1 MNKNLKPVPN
11 KHFTCWRNIVRSV
24 STFGQIV
31 HVEKQIPDD
40 SGEVRTYECIV
51 FNYVDI
57 PLQCVYHKDD
67 DFIRLALVK
76 FVDEPANIH
85 EREILAS
92 ACDTLFVRAIQPLW
106 NDKERVGKI
115 VSISEDVHDATRL
128 VATMIVY
135 NKE

>member
-11 KHFTCWRNIVRSV
+11 KQFTCWRNVARSV

-40 SGEVRTYECIV
+40 SGEARTYECIV

-67 DFIRLALVK
+67 DFIRLTLVK
-76 FVDEPANIH
+76 IIDEPANIH

-92 ACDTLFVRAIQPLW
+92 ACDTLFVRAIQSF
-106 NDKERVGKI
+106 DGKERIGKI
-115 VSISEDVHDATRL
+115 VSISEDIHDATRL
-128 VATMIVY
+128 VATMKVY
-135 NKE
+135 VKA

>member
-1 MNKNLKPVPN
+1 MNNNIKTFLNKN
-11 KHFTCWRNIVRSV
+11 FTCWRNVTRSV

-40 SGEVRTYECIV
+40 SGEARTYECIV

-76 FVDEPANIH
+76 FIDEPANIH

-92 ACDTLFVRAIQPLW
+92 ACDTLFVKAIQSF
-106 NDKERVGKI
+106 DGKDRIGKI
-115 VSISEDVHDATRL
+115 VSISEDVHDTTHL
-128 VATMIVY
+128 VATMKVY
-135 NKE
+135 VKA